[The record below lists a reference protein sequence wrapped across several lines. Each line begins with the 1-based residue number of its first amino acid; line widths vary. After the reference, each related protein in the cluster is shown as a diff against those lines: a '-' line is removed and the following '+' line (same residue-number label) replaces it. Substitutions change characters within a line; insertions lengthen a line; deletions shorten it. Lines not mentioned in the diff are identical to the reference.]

1 MPGQAK
7 RKWDI
12 FTPYQKVMKNIRLI
26 LFVSL
31 AALGCRKHKLPPT
44 SVACV
49 VTSCPSYFGTTQTF
63 TYDDSRLMTGRK
75 YDFATVGFGPFTQT
89 IDKSK
94 IHSSYTQGGAT
105 LEETDYFTGGTGNL
119 YDGAPTLM
127 IRTEKQTSSSGS
139 VYNTGPDTLYWFQYD
154 SKKRLTKVTY
164 FAPVINTGDVH
175 YIFARQLSNV
185 VLAITYDDNDN
196 AIRLKQSDIYRYGVY
211 NANVP
216 ADSYFLHDSTAWTV
230 INVTYD
236 SKPSPFTGALKYW
249 KFVQNDWGLATNR
262 NWQAIIT
269 ALSPNNPLTVKY
281 ELQQGSPSSTS
292 YSMSYNYNDRGYP
305 ADSYTYDCK

>member
-1 MPGQAK
+1 
-7 RKWDI
+7 
-12 FTPYQKVMKNIRLI
+12 MKNIHLI

-31 AALGCRKHKLPPT
+31 TAIGCRKHKLPPT
-44 SVACV
+44 SPTTAACV

-63 TYDDSRLMTGRK
+63 TYDDSRRMTGRK
-75 YDFATVGFGPFTQT
+75 YDFAIVGFGTFTQT
-89 IDKSK
+89 VDKSK
-94 IHSSYTQGGAT
+94 IYSSYTQNGTT
-105 LEETDYFTGGTGNL
+105 LEETDVFLGGTDNL
-119 YDGAPTLM
+119 YDGTPAWMT
-127 IRTEKQTSSSGS
+127 RAEEQTSPGGS
-139 VYNTGPDTLYWFQYD
+139 NNMSTGPDTLYYFQYD

-175 YIFARQLSNV
+175 YIYARQLFNV

-196 AIRLKQSDIYRYGVY
+196 AIRLKQSDIYRYGTY

-216 ADSYFLHDSTAWTV
+216 ADSYFLYDSIARTV

-236 SKPSPFTGALKYW
+236 SKPSPFTGSLKYW

-269 ALSPNNPLTVKY
+269 ALSPHNPLTVKY

-292 YSMSYNYNDRGYP
+292 YSMIYNYNDRGYP
-305 ADSYTYDCK
+305 ADSYTYDCR